1 MNAPLPYSERDRLRR
16 LEAEENELLDV
27 VTDVRRPMAVR
38 AVAEHRLAALRPT
51 LDALQARLDAE
62 ERRAE
67 ELPTLAASGAPSV
80 GRGAR
85 GAAAYEGAVAT

>member
-1 MNAPLPYSERDRLRR
+1 MNAPLPYSERERLRR
-16 LEAEENELLDV
+16 LEAEENDLITEI
-27 VTDVRRPMAVR
+27 TSARRGSR
-38 AVAEHRLAALRPT
+38 RRLSAEARLREIAPT

-67 ELPTLAASGAPSV
+67 ELPTPAAPSAASGALSV

-85 GAAAYEGAVAT
+85 GAATATA